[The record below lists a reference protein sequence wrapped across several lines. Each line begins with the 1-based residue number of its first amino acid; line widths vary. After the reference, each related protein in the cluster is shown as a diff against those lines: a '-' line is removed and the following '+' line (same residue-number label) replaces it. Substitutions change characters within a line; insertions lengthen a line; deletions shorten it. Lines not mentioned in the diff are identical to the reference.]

1 MKHTLSLAAL
11 ALVALAGTSL
21 AAQHVAPVG
30 GAATAAS
37 VTLLGVTNTAGQ
49 ALLPDTGG
57 LTSTDVDALQIPGQ
71 VAIDALTS
79 ITSGAQDQKKSS
91 AQSVTHL
98 ENVNILNGLIQAST
112 IIAVASS
119 SLSSAGATS
128 NAFGSSLTDLVV
140 NGVAIGSGDLTP
152 APNTRIDLP
161 GTGYVI
167 LNEQTVTGNGV
178 TGTGIVVN
186 LIHVVLQNPLTQLT
200 TGEIVVGAASS
211 QVGS

>member
-1 MKHTLSLAAL
+1 MAASGAIRRRRAITASRDRVRAPGPTASASRSKASAAPASPISPAVTSRPTSEPLRAVTGGTRRMKHPLSLAAL
-11 ALVALAGTSL
+11 ALVALAGTRL

-79 ITSGAQDQKKSS
+79 ITSGAHDQKRSS

-140 NGVAIGSGDLTP
+140 NGVPI
-152 APNTRIDLP
+152 
-161 GTGYVI
+161 
-167 LNEQTVTGNGV
+167 
-178 TGTGIVVN
+178 
-186 LIHVVLQNPLTQLT
+186 
-200 TGEIVVGAASS
+200 
-211 QVGS
+211 